1 MTQLEANAEQAL
13 ASDSS
18 WRLVDEDA
26 EEDDESFIKDYTG
39 SVVSV
44 GDVNDKER
52 VAPTAMLPTENLL
65 SRRSDTEGTI

>member
-18 WRLVDEDA
+18 WRFV
-26 EEDDESFIKDYTG
+26 EEDDEGFIKDYTG

-44 GDVNDKER
+44 DDVNDKER
-52 VAPTAMLPTENLL
+52 AAPTAMLPTENLL